1 MRARSRAMAEP
12 LPPPKP
18 ASAGPT
24 LDDVARLTPGS
35 DYAAFTAPQV
45 DARVRNEALKKL
57 FFSDPHFNT
66 PDGLDVCTA
75 ADGESERSPQ
85 ARQRQIQ
92 RARALGL
99 LDDELA
105 DQDQPVPDRPV
116 AAALVGDTAAPH
128 EDTDLRLQPD
138 DAAGRQVPGT
148 GVAPGPGSGR
158 GD

>member
-1 MRARSRAMAEP
+1 MPDAAQ
-12 LPPPKP
+12 PPAGPKP
-18 ASAGPT
+18 APT
-24 LDDVARLTPGS
+24 LDDVARLTPES
-35 DYAAFTAPQV
+35 DYAVFTAPQV

-57 FFSDPHFNT
+57 FFGDPHFNT
-66 PDGLDVCTA
+66 GDGLDVRA
-75 ADGESERSPQ
+75 EADCESERSPQ

-105 DQDQPVPDRPV
+105 EQDQPVPDRPQG
-116 AAALVGDTAAPH
+116 APAVGDTAAPH

-138 DAAGRQVPGT
+138 DAAGCQGAGPG
-148 GVAPGPGSGR
+148 AAPGSGR

>member
-1 MRARSRAMAEP
+1 MADAAD
-12 LPPPKP
+12 PPTGPKP
-18 ASAGPT
+18 APT
-24 LDDVARLTPGS
+24 LDDVARLTPES
-35 DYAAFTAPQV
+35 DYAAFTAPHV

-57 FFSDPHFNT
+57 FFTDPHFNT
-66 PDGLDVCTA
+66 GDGLDVRA
-75 ADGESERSPQ
+75 EADCETERSPQ

-105 DQDQPVPDRPV
+105 EQDRPVPDRQAGAP
-116 AAALVGDTAAPH
+116 LVGDTAAPH

-138 DAAGRQVPGT
+138 DAAGRQG
-148 GVAPGPGSGR
+148 PGPGTARR

>member
-1 MRARSRAMAEP
+1 MADSA
-12 LPPPKP
+12 PPPTPTP

-24 LDDVARLTPGS
+24 LDDVARLTPDS
-35 DYAAFTAPQV
+35 DYAAFTSPQV
-45 DARVRNEALKKL
+45 DARVRNAALQKL

-66 PDGLDVCTA
+66 PDGLDVCA
-75 ADGESERSPQ
+75 VADGESERSPQ

-138 DAAGRQVPGT
+138 DAAGRQGPGPGT
-148 GVAPGPGSGR
+148 APGPGR